1 LQKVIIISYFFPP
14 SNFVGGERTAS
25 WAKHLADNNIYPIIV
40 TRQWNDHQKDL
51 TDYVIENDL
60 QIEKYDTFEVIRL
73 PFKKS
78 LRDRLSKYAWLKPL
92 QKALTLKELIFS
104 NFFIGALPYSNFY
117 DETRKRLQEDPSIKA
132 VIATGRPF
140 QSFAIGHKIKK
151 EFDVLWIPD
160 YRDEWNSHQNLGD
173 QNFIE
178 RYVQRLMRKSELK
191 WTSNADFFLTVS
203 DTWVDS
209 ISGLIKKEGKAVY
222 NGYVELKEL
231 QQSATLSER
240 LIITYAG
247 TLYPTQNLSLF
258 LDACISIFSNTE
270 LDFEV
275 RFIGAN
281 VIPEEELKIKRK
293 IKGHE
298 SHFVFHDRMPRN
310 ELDQFMIET
319 DVLYLTGFEK
329 IKGWFPVKLFEY
341 YATGRPLLLCP
352 SDNDVMENFIQKTNI
367 GHMANTAEECENTIV
382 QLIEQKASGENLKYD
397 RNLEYGKTFSR
408 EFQTANLAKYIHEKL
423 KH

>member
-1 LQKVIIISYFFPP
+1 
-14 SNFVGGERTAS
+14 
-25 WAKHLADNNIYPIIV
+25 
-40 TRQWNDHQKDL
+40 
-51 TDYVIENDL
+51 
-60 QIEKYDTFEVIRL
+60 
-73 PFKKS
+73 
-78 LRDRLSKYAWLKPL
+78 
-92 QKALTLKELIFS
+92 
-104 NFFIGALPYSNFY
+104 
-117 DETRKRLQEDPSIKA
+117 
-132 VIATGRPF
+132 
-140 QSFAIGHKIKK
+140 
-151 EFDVLWIPD
+151 VLWIPD